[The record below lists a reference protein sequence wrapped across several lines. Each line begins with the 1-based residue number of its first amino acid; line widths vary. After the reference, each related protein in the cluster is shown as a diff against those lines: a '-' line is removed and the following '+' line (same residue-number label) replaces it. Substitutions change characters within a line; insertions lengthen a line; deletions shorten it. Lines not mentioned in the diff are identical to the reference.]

1 MAAYTFTSEDGK
13 TYKRNLHGFEA
24 LCNSWALHDFLF
36 AFTGSAE
43 VQLNDVSGAPL
54 SKDVVVSILRTAW
67 IVLRHRVPAVAL
79 GMTYHPE
86 DASWTVAYDV
96 PSGLDEVNSWVDQ
109 TLVWRETKPDCLA
122 HEFDEKWE
130 CTHGEFPLRL
140 MVSPVGASS
149 LSGPHGL
156 MDGRMSMI
164 LLDQLVGSLHGQ
176 IHNAASVDLKA
187 IKWGEEVARL
197 AATGAVLT
205 GLDINKVD
213 NPETDKKPEAFVPFM
228 PPLMENKVRTHDIA
242 MRLVVF
248 DNARTSALRQKCR
261 ENNTTMT
268 MAVDA
273 IFACAQAEAVLSS
286 AAAIGGS
293 HYTSTVEAYNNAL
306 HWFMPLSCKDQR
318 PSWPTS
324 NSIERPEGTTLF
336 GTDGFTLQ
344 ANMEVFRK
352 AVGFSVDKNSF
363 DRCDKDFFWST
374 VIGEIVTAHGGPDK
388 SLAGYVERERQK
400 TEQCKT
406 FHPSS
411 MLVKMPITSSIGD
424 LDRLGLFAKYLP
436 GSSSPTKVHRV
447 LFRARTLVPTMNN
460 LYYQYDGKLNC
471 SLLASAQWYSPSEMD
486 EMEVIL
492 RRWFDRVV
500 GEVDCE
506 VV

>member
-1 MAAYTFTSEDGK
+1 MAAYTFTSDDGK

-140 MVSPVGASS
+140 MVSPVGASRPS
-149 LSGPHGL
+149 WI
-156 MDGRMSMI
+156 DGRPN
-164 LLDQLVGSLHGQ
+164 

-205 GLDINKVD
+205 GLDINKMD
-213 NPETDKKPEAFVPFM
+213 NSETDKKPEAFVPFM

-306 HWFMPLSCKDQR
+306 HCQKLTIILKR

-324 NSIERPEGTTLF
+324 NSINRPEGTTLF

-344 ANMEVFRK
+344 ANMDVFRK
-352 AVGFSVDKNSF
+352 AVGFSANKNSF
-363 DRCDKDFFWST
+363 DRCDNDFFWST